1 MTNFKKLVNC
11 IFISIY
17 SSINKYIN
25 KTTMKT
31 TGLTFILAL
40 LFAVGNISDAGAQSW
55 LQRLGEKAEE
65 TAKRKVEQKV
75 EQKVDKAVEHAFDK
89 TEESAR
95 KKRKES
101 DSRTS
106 VVEPP
111 DTGVPAENTSDWDNN
126 EPYYALKKGAR
137 IEYTVYNGNGK
148 VQGYNKQE
156 VVNITRS
163 GNSVEAVISG
173 MQTDD
178 KGKLQNSATVSLRY
192 NNGNFYVNLLE
203 MMPLQGLENAEIDA
217 NMSGNDMIIPARLT
231 PGQILPDAEATFKM
245 KISDGSDAA
254 DLPPLLFHIYNR
266 RAVRA
271 ENVETPVGKFVCFKI
286 IQTIEA
292 DYPLIGTQ
300 QATSITW
307 IGKGMG
313 VVKSESYDAK
323 GKLTNRMLLT
333 GLE

>member
-1 MTNFKKLVNC
+1 
-11 IFISIY
+11 
-17 SSINKYIN
+17 
-25 KTTMKT
+25 MKT

-101 DSRTS
+101 DSHTS

-217 NMSGNDMIIPARLT
+217 NISGNDMIIPARLT

-245 KISDGSDAA
+245 RISDGSDAA